1 MDSTY
6 PATRKVNFDSYGRN
20 MRKTS
25 CIVFHR
31 KPVLLNFV
39 NLPSIFVQDCRTR
52 TLFPMCYF
60 FLNSKLCSRR
70 AITVRIQSL
79 FANLILSFLNSK
91 LHFQHATFIW
101 CKTSFPIW
109 SYNLNLKFCSRLA
122 IIIKIRNFDS
132 DLMLWLKFKVSF
144 PAFC

>member
-6 PATRKVNFDSYGRN
+6 PATRKVNFDSCGRN

-25 CIVFHR
+25 SIVFHR
-31 KPVLLNFV
+31 KPILLNFV
-39 NLPSIFVQDCRTR
+39 NLPSIFVQDWRTG
-52 TLFPMCYF
+52 TLFPTCYF

-101 CKTSFPIW
+101 CKASFPIW
-109 SYNLNLKFCSRLA
+109 SYNLNLKFCARFA
-122 IIIKIRNFDS
+122 IIIKIGNFDS

-144 PAFC
+144 PAFY